1 MIDRKR
7 RGRAWLAVISAVVAC
22 AGCELR
28 ANRSGPAARPAEEAP
43 ASKPSVMDESQ
54 REYLW
59 DIEGHGNK
67 LARTPYG
74 LKALGNALSHA
85 DKKAAEKLLADNFQG
100 ELLGQPAEEIRLA
113 NDYCDVLRQQEGKA
127 PREKVNRE
135 QFVTRL
141 LQLREIFAQ
150 PPKVG
155 IALMKLAPVQ
165 KDDLQGPWLG
175 SCQLRMYGETGPGK
189 PAEVILYLEYTVP
202 EPTEE
207 NLTKPGWMRQGALV
221 QVQVAKAPHYLL
233 RDVTAESGIDV
244 QKLHDNWKLKKNE
257 LVKPNTG
264 GVYLCDFNRDGILDI
279 LVTDLRSVALYQGL
293 PGGKFRNVTTEVGLP
308 AIMEPGPEL
317 AAVVDLDGDGWED
330 IILGDHVYRN
340 IGGKEFTDVTGLTN
354 LRFPRDAVGIAIA
367 DYDRDGLLDLYI
379 TRPGDRKKDSW
390 LTGRSGDPTKGNQ
403 LWRNRGHWFF
413 ENVTVKSGTAAGN
426 RSSFS
431 AVWLDA
437 NNDGWP
443 DLYVINEFGSGVL
456 LVNNQDGTFREHLL
470 AEGPNDFG
478 SMGITCGSIENDDN
492 IDIYSANMY
501 SKAGTRV
508 IGNVLP
514 GTYDE
519 AIMERMRHFVQGSQL
534 WKNRGGLKFEPLAQ
548 KFQVAAVGW
557 AYGPALIDLDN
568 DGWLDLYAT
577 AGFVSQ
583 SRAEPDG

>member
-1 MIDRKR
+1 
-7 RGRAWLAVISAVVAC
+7 
-22 AGCELR
+22 
-28 ANRSGPAARPAEEAP
+28 
-43 ASKPSVMDESQ
+43 
-54 REYLW
+54 
-59 DIEGHGNK
+59 
-67 LARTPYG
+67 
-74 LKALGNALSHA
+74 
-85 DKKAAEKLLADNFQG
+85 
-100 ELLGQPAEEIRLA
+100 
-113 NDYCDVLRQQEGKA
+113 
-127 PREKVNRE
+127 
-135 QFVTRL
+135 
-141 LQLREIFAQ
+141 
-150 PPKVG
+150 
-155 IALMKLAPVQ
+155 
-165 KDDLQGPWLG
+165 
-175 SCQLRMYGETGPGK
+175 MYGETGPGK

-207 NLTKPGWMRQGALV
+207 NLTKPGWMHQAALV

-244 QKLHDNWKLKKNE
+244 QKLHDNWKLKKDE

-293 PGGKFRNVTTEVGLP
+293 PGGKFRNVTAEVGLP
-308 AIMEPGPEL
+308 ATMEPGPEL

-330 IILGDHVYRN
+330 IILGDHIYRN